1 MIAHKKTLSEFFYST
16 KPLVIPV
23 YQRSYTW
30 RKENC
35 KLLFHDILNICEDS
49 NMKHFIGSIVFV
61 DDSEAYVIIDGQQR
75 VTTISIL
82 LLALRNA
89 ILNGDI
95 VSDDASLVDQIN
107 YRFLMNQFAKDNN
120 HRMKLKPFR
129 DDSKA
134 YDALFGNND
143 EFVAESI
150 ITSNYNYF
158 YEEILAHNINPTK
171 FFDAIQGRLEFV
183 EVKLI
188 PSDGEC
194 SVSI

>member
-1 MIAHKKTLSEFFYST
+1 
-16 KPLVIPV
+16 
-23 YQRSYTW
+23 
-30 RKENC
+30 
-35 KLLFHDILNICEDS
+35 
-49 NMKHFIGSIVFV
+49 MKHFIGSIVFV

-158 YEEILAHNINPTK
+158 YEEILAYQH
-171 FFDAIQGRLEFV
+171 
-183 EVKLI
+183 KLFYNTI
-188 PSDGEC
+188 KR
-194 SVSI
+194 IKTYKM